1 MRGKSPG
8 DGDGGIGSRTAT
20 AARAAV
26 SPSRPSIEVE
36 TEQLDGLER
45 DLLAEEAE
53 EDGGAE
59 KEDALRLIRSAAR
72 F

>member
-20 AARAAV
+20 AARAAAA
-26 SPSRPSIEVE
+26 PSRPSIEVE

-45 DLLAEEAE
+45 DLSPRKPKKTAERR
-53 EDGGAE
+53 
-59 KEDALRLIRSAAR
+59 KRTRSG
-72 F
+72 